1 MLETEEVA
9 RIATNDAP
17 APIIPVEAEAGSSLW
32 QDAWHRLLKNKLSVV
47 GGLVVI
53 LVALLCLLAGVIAPS
68 PNAQDLALHE
78 APPSA
83 AHWFGT
89 DTLGRDLFARVLH
102 GGRISLAVGIV
113 ATAVALL
120 IGVVYGTVSGYYGGN
135 VDALMMRIVDIIYA
149 LPFTI
154 FVILL
159 SVFFNNDQ
167 TRDRI
172 NRVLHAVFGNGVSL
186 GSEFNIIL
194 LFAAIGAVEW
204 LTMARIVRGQ
214 VRSLRRMD
222 FVEAAE
228 ALGVPTRRIIF
239 RHMIPNVL
247 GPIIVYTTLTIPSVM
262 LLEAFLSFLGLGVQ
276 PPNASWGV
284 LIGEGAKSMEEF
296 PWLLIFPGLALS
308 ITLFS
313 FNFLGDGLR
322 DALDPR
328 ASKD

>member
-1 MLETEEVA
+1 MPA
-9 RIATNDAP
+9 RRAGCIGSARTRSGATCSRACWW
-17 APIIPVEAEAGSSLW
+17 A
-32 QDAWHRLLKNKLSVV
+32 
-47 GGLVVI
+47 
-53 LVALLCLLAGVIAPS
+53 
-68 PNAQDLALHE
+68 
-78 APPSA
+78 
-83 AHWFGT
+83 
-89 DTLGRDLFARVLH
+89 
-102 GGRISLAVGIV
+102 GRISLAVGVV
-113 ATAVALL
+113 ATAVALC

-172 NRVLHAVFGNGVSL
+172 NRVLHSVFGPNVSL

-222 FVEAAE
+222 FVEAAT
-228 ALGVPTRRIIF
+228 ALGIRPQRIIF
-239 RHMIPNVL
+239 RHLIPNVL

-262 LLEAFLSFLGLGVQ
+262 LLEAFLSFLGLGIQ

-284 LIGEGAKSMEEF
+284 LIGEGAKEHGGISLAADLSRF
-296 PWLLIFPGLALS
+296 RAVDHAVFIQLPGRRPA
-308 ITLFS
+308 
-313 FNFLGDGLR
+313 
-322 DALDPR
+322 
-328 ASKD
+328 